1 MLSRGQNKN
10 KGEVGP
16 KVLCISVR
24 GKRTNRSFGDQA
36 LIVCSVDLDL
46 KRLLNK

>member
-1 MLSRGQNKN
+1 MLSRGQN

-16 KVLCISVR
+16 KVLCISIR

-36 LIVCSVDLDL
+36 LIVCAVDLDL

>member
-1 MLSRGQNKN
+1 MLSRGQN

-16 KVLCISVR
+16 KVLCIR
-24 GKRTNRSFGDQA
+24 GKRTNRSFEDQA

-46 KRLLNK
+46 KCLLNK